1 MSRPPTTREY
11 LLRYRQ
17 DYLDQQNEL
26 TIKNFVNSV
35 TDHVL
40 AAAQQGKLSY
50 TVKQIPATNQQQ
62 VIDAIKTNFPDIT
75 VRIVNLPTNQKLK
88 SVPGILIS
96 WA

>member
-1 MSRPPTTREY
+1 MSVPPYTRDY
-11 LLRYRQ
+11 LLKYRQ
-17 DYLDQQNEL
+17 AYIDQQNAL
-26 TIKNFVNSV
+26 AIKNYVNSV
-35 TDHVL
+35 TEHVL

-50 TVKQIPATNQQQ
+50 TAQQIPAANQQQ
-62 VIDAIKTNFPDIT
+62 VINAIKANFPDIT